1 MTRETYDLLERCMR
15 ASMGDSAHDTEHV
28 RRVLYLA
35 LEIAGTEPEADLDV
49 LIAACLLHDTGRME
63 QFRDPTLCHA
73 RVGAEKAYQ
82 FLTVHGFPTGFAA
95 HVRDCVRTHR
105 FRSNDPPATIEAKI
119 LFDADKLD
127 VTGAIGM
134 ARTFFYA
141 AHMGQPLYSLLP
153 DGSVSDGTAEE
164 APGCHSVLR
173 EYKVKLEHIYDSF
186 FTKRGAEIARQRQA
200 AAVSIYESL
209 LKEVQGP
216 NQTGRAALEKHLQ
229 PGRPTAAGHI

>member
-1 MTRETYDLLERCMR
+1 MTQETYDLLEHYMLTC
-15 ASMGDSAHDTEHV
+15 MGDSAHDTEHV

-35 LEIAGTEPEADLDV
+35 LEIAETEPEADLDV
-49 LIAACLLHDTGRME
+49 LIAACLLHDIGREE

-82 FLTVHGFPTGFAA
+82 YLTAHGFPADFAA

-105 FRSNDPPATIEAKI
+105 FRSNDPPVTIEAKI

-127 VTGAIGM
+127 VTGAIGI
-134 ARTFFYA
+134 ARTIFYA
-141 AHMGQPLYSLLP
+141 AHVGQPLYSLLP

-173 EYKVKLEHIYDSF
+173 EYKVKLENIYDCLL
-186 FTKRGAEIARQRQA
+186 TKKGAEIARQRQT
-200 AAVSIYESL
+200 AAVSIYKNL
-209 LKEVQGP
+209 LKEAQAP
-216 NQTGRAALEKHLQ
+216 NQTGRAALRKRL
-229 PGRPTAAGHI
+229 R

>member
-1 MTRETYDLLERCMR
+1 MTQETYDLLERYMLACMD
-15 ASMGDSAHDTEHV
+15 DSAHDTEHV

-35 LEIAGTEPEADLDV
+35 LEIAETEPEADLDV
-49 LIAACLLHDTGRME
+49 LIAACLLHDTGRRG
-63 QFRDPTLCHA
+63 QFRNPTLCHA
-73 RVGAEKAYQ
+73 QAGSEKAYQ
-82 FLTVHGFPTGFAA
+82 FLTAHGFPAGFAA

-134 ARTFFYA
+134 ARTLFYA
-141 AHMGQPLYSLLP
+141 AHAGQPLYSLLP

-173 EYKVKLEHIYDSF
+173 EYKVKLEKIYHCF
-186 FTKRGAEIARQRQA
+186 LTKKGAEMARQRQA
-200 AAVSIYESL
+200 AAVSVYENIL
-209 LKEVQGP
+209 REAQAA
-216 NQTGRAALEKHLQ
+216 NQRGRAALREHL
-229 PGRPTAAGHI
+229 RREDL

>member
-1 MTRETYDLLERCMR
+1 MTQETYDLLEGYMLSC
-15 ASMGDSAHDTEHV
+15 MGDSAHDTEHV
-28 RRVLYLA
+28 RRVLYTA
-35 LEIAGTEPEADLDV
+35 LDIAESEPDADLDV
-49 LIAACLLHDTGRME
+49 LIAACLLHDVGREE
-63 QFRDPTLCHA
+63 QFRDPKLCHA

-82 FLTVHGFPTGFAA
+82 FLTAHGFPADFAA

-141 AHMGQPLYSLLP
+141 AQVGQPLYSLLP
-153 DGSVSDGTAEE
+153 DGEVSDGTAEE

-173 EYKVKLEHIYDSF
+173 EYKVKLEKIYDSF
-186 FTKRGAEIARQRQA
+186 LTEKGRETAQQRRS
-200 AAVSIYESL
+200 AAVSIYENIL
-209 LKEVQGP
+209 NEAQAP
-216 NQTGRAALEKHLQ
+216 NRAGRAALREHLR
-229 PGRPTAAGHI
+229 PGNKSR